1 MEGSEMKPAHDEEIT
16 KAIGQLL
23 EAYDPKNENVNEA
36 DTGARI
42 GMFVLEVLDVVKAE
56 ITRQHGPDDGQY
68 IPWAVFEWLE
78 DNYGLD
84 YVTQA
89 VREKAEEYE
98 TAYAPPSISHGGTQR
113 PSEGDLKLGLFHW
126 RRSHGRSPRR

>member
-1 MEGSEMKPAHDEEIT
+1 MMRPAHHEEIT

-23 EAYDPKNENVNEA
+23 EAYDPENENVNEA

-68 IPWAVFEWLE
+68 IPWAVF
-78 DNYGLD
+78 
-84 YVTQA
+84 
-89 VREKAEEYE
+89 
-98 TAYAPPSISHGGTQR
+98 
-113 PSEGDLKLGLFHW
+113 
-126 RRSHGRSPRR
+126 

>member
-1 MEGSEMKPAHDEEIT
+1 MKPANHEEIA

-23 EAYDPKNENVNEA
+23 EAYDPENENVNEA

-42 GMFVLEVLDVVKAE
+42 GMFVLEVLDAVKAE
-56 ITRQHGPDDGQY
+56 VTRQHAPADGQY

-89 VREKAEEYE
+89 VQEKAEEYE
-98 TAYAPPSISHGGTQR
+98 AV
-113 PSEGDLKLGLFHW
+113 
-126 RRSHGRSPRR
+126 